1 MKKIFNKNLFIYM
14 LAALVVAVLAIF
26 SLQTVI
32 TKRNNTKSS
41 NEKLATVNEKIG
53 SNQQEIEMLTEAM
66 GENSLAKTKAFADL
80 IAIDSSIITDKAK
93 MNQVKEDLQ
102 VEELHVIDDKGIIT
116 HSTVDEYVGFDMGS
130 GEQSAAFLELIDK
143 PDEVIVQEPQ
153 QNAAAGILMQYVGV
167 GRKDAKGLVQVG
179 IRPEILEEMLAGTA
193 IDVVLKDIE
202 FGNTGYIFA
211 INKEDGTLIAH
222 KDEGLIGKPAKEAG
236 LAISGAGFGKAKV
249 NGVRGYYVVEDY
261 GDNLIGTFMPSKEYY
276 KERLNQTI
284 VVSVSILV
292 IFIVLLI
299 MINRLVDQKIV
310 LGINR
315 IADSMKLIAEGDFD
329 VQVQESGNPE
339 FELLS
344 ESINKM
350 VDSIQGKMSENDGLL
365 VQQKQDMENSLMLID
380 NIKTVC
386 GNLEQVSKETLENS
400 QAIHTGTEEQEM
412 AVDGL
417 KKIMDNLAEELNTS
431 ADVSTK
437 ISADTEGTVQ
447 IMEEGKA
454 QMKQLED
461 SIQKISDTTEK
472 IGQMIGEINS
482 IAQQTN
488 MLSLNASI
496 EAARAGETG
505 KGFAVVATE
514 VGELAA
520 RSSQAAKETKDLVMS
535 SVAAV
540 EDGRMIAEKTMEVFD
555 VMVEEIGKA
564 SGSVERIAGM
574 VRKDVT
580 IVSDAMEGIGRISEV
595 VEQNVMISQNSEQV
609 SLNMTKEAEKLK
621 ELVD

>member
-1 MKKIFNKNLFIYM
+1 MKKIFTHNLFVYM
-14 LAALVVAVLAIF
+14 LIALAVAVLATF
-26 SLQTVI
+26 SLQTFI
-32 TKRNNTKSS
+32 TKMNNTKSS
-41 NEKLATVNEKIG
+41 HEKLKTVSEKME
-53 SNQQEIEMLTEAM
+53 SNQQEIEQLTKTM

-80 IAIDSSIITDKAK
+80 IAVDPSMIDDKTR
-93 MNQVKEDLQ
+93 MNQLKEDLQ

-116 HSTVDEYVGFDMGS
+116 HSSVDEYVGFDMGS
-130 GEQSAAFLELIDK
+130 GEQSAAFLVLIDN
-143 PDEVIVQEPQ
+143 PDDVIVQEPQ
-153 QNAAAGILMQYVGV
+153 NNAAEGVLMQYVGV

-179 IRPEILEEMLAGTA
+179 IRPEILEQMLAGTA

-211 INKEDGTLIAH
+211 INKEDGTLVAH
-222 KDEGLIGKPAKEAG
+222 KDEGLIGKAAKEVG
-236 LAISGAGFGKAKV
+236 LDISGAGSGKAKV
-249 NGVRGYYVVEDY
+249 NGVRGYYVTEEYD
-261 GDNLIGTFMPSKEYY
+261 GNLIGTFMPSKEYY
-276 KERLNQTI
+276 NERLNQTV
-284 VVSVSILV
+284 VVSVSIFV
-292 IFIVLLI
+292 IFVVLLI

-315 IADSMKLIAEGDFD
+315 IADSMKLIAEGNFD

-344 ESINKM
+344 DSINKM
-350 VDSIQGKMSENDGLL
+350 VFSIQSKMSENDGLL
-365 VQQKQDMENSLMLID
+365 TQQKEDMENSLVLID
-380 NIKTVC
+380 NIKKVC
-386 GNLEQVSKETLENS
+386 GNLEQVSRETLENS
-400 QAIHTGTEEQEM
+400 QAIHSGTGEQEE

-417 KKIMDNLAEELNTS
+417 KKVMDSLAEELNTS

-437 ISADTEGTVQ
+437 ISADTEETVQ
-447 IMEEGKA
+447 IMEEGKE
-454 QMKQLED
+454 QMKQLEA
-461 SIQKISDTTEK
+461 SIQKISDTTDK

-514 VGELAA
+514 VGELAT

-540 EDGRMIAEKTMEVFD
+540 EDGRKIAGKTMEVFD
-555 VMVEEIGKA
+555 VMAEEIEKA
-564 SGSVERIAGM
+564 STSVERIAGM
-574 VRKDVT
+574 VRQNVS
-580 IVSDAMEGIGRISEV
+580 IVSDAMEGLGRISEV
-595 VEQNVMISQNSEQV
+595 VEQNVEISQNSEQV
-609 SLNMTKEAEKLK
+609 SLTMTKEAEKLK

>member
-1 MKKIFNKNLFIYM
+1 MKKIFTQNLFVYM
-14 LAALVVAVLAIF
+14 LIALVVAVLAIF

-32 TKRNNTKSS
+32 TKRNNTKTSH
-41 NEKLATVNEKIG
+41 EKLNTVNEKME
-53 SNQQEIEMLTEAM
+53 SNQKEIEKLTETM

-80 IAIDSSIITDKAK
+80 IATDPSLITSKTR

-130 GEQSAAFLELIDK
+130 GEQSAAFLVLIDK

-153 QNAAAGILMQYVGV
+153 QNAAEGVLMQYVGV
-167 GRKDAKGLVQVG
+167 ARQDAKGLVQVG
-179 IRPEILEEMLAGTA
+179 IRPQILEEMLAGNA
-193 IDVVLKDIE
+193 INVVLKDIE
-202 FGNTGYIFA
+202 FGSSGYIFA
-211 INKEDGTLIAH
+211 IDTKEGTLVAH
-222 KDEGLIGKPAKEAG
+222 KDEGLIGKPAKEVG
-236 LAISGAGFGKAKV
+236 LDISGAGSGRAKV
-249 NGVRGYYVVEDY
+249 NGVRGYYVTEEYD
-261 GDNLIGTFMPSKEYY
+261 GNLIGTFMPSKEYY
-276 KERLNQTI
+276 KERLNQTV
-284 VVSVSILV
+284 VVSVSMLV

-299 MINRLVDQKIV
+299 MINRLVDRKIV

-315 IADSMKLIAEGDFD
+315 IADSMKLIAGGDFD
-329 VQVQESGNPE
+329 VQVQEGGNPE

-344 ESINKM
+344 QSINKM
-350 VDSIQGKMSENDGLL
+350 VDSIQGKMSENEGLL
-365 VQQKQDMENSLMLID
+365 VQQKQDMENSLVLID
-380 NIKTVC
+380 NIKKVC
-386 GNLEQVSKETLENS
+386 GNLEQVSRETLETS
-400 QAIHTGTEEQEM
+400 QAIHTGTGEQEE

-417 KKIMDNLAEELNTS
+417 KRVMDSLAEELSTS

-437 ISADTEGTVQ
+437 VSSDTEETVQ

-454 QMKQLED
+454 QMKQLEA
-461 SIQKISDTTEK
+461 SIQKISDTTDQ

-514 VGELAA
+514 VGELAT

-540 EDGRMIAEKTMEVFD
+540 EDGRRIAEKTMEVFD
-555 VMVEEIGKA
+555 VMAGEIEKA
-564 SGSVERIAGM
+564 SSSVEKIAGM
-574 VRKDVT
+574 VRQNVS
-580 IVSDAMEGIGRISEV
+580 IVSDAMEGLGRISEV
-595 VEQNVMISQNSEQV
+595 VEQNIMISQNSEQA
-609 SLNMTKEAEKLK
+609 SLTMTKEAEKLK
-621 ELVD
+621 DLVD

>member
-1 MKKIFNKNLFIYM
+1 MKKIFTQNLFIYM
-14 LAALVVAVLAIF
+14 LIALVVAVLAIF

-41 NEKLATVNEKIG
+41 NEKLNTVNEKMQ
-53 SNQQEIEMLTEAM
+53 SNQQEIEKLTETM

-80 IAIDSSIITDKAK
+80 IATDPSMINDKAK

-130 GEQSAAFLELIDK
+130 GEQSAAFLVLIDK

-153 QNAAAGILMQYVGV
+153 LNAAEGVLMQYVGV
-167 GRKDAKGLVQVG
+167 ARKDAKGLVQVG
-179 IRPEILEEMLAGTA
+179 IRPEILEDMLAGTA
-193 IDVVLKDIE
+193 IDVVLKDID

-211 INKEDGTLIAH
+211 IDTKDGTLLAH
-222 KDEGLIGKPAKEAG
+222 KDEGLVGKPAKDAG
-236 LAISGAGFGKAKV
+236 LDIKGAGSGKVKV
-249 NGVRGYYVVEDY
+249 NGVRGYYVAEEYD
-261 GDNLIGTFMPSKEYY
+261 GNLIGTFMPSKEYY
-276 KERLNQTI
+276 KERLNQTV
-284 VVSVSILV
+284 VVSVSMLV
-292 IFIVLLI
+292 IFVVLLI

-329 VQVQESGNPE
+329 VQVHESGNPE

-344 ESINKM
+344 QSINKM

-365 VQQKQDMENSLMLID
+365 VQQKQDMENSLVLID
-380 NIKTVC
+380 NIKKVC
-386 GNLEQVSKETLENS
+386 GNLEQASRETLENS
-400 QAIHTGTEEQEM
+400 QAIHSGTEEQEQ

-417 KKIMDNLAEELNTS
+417 KKVMDTLADELNTS

-437 ISADTEGTVQ
+437 VSADTEGTVQ
-447 IMEEGKA
+447 IMEQGKA

-461 SIQKISDTTEK
+461 SIQKISDTTDK

-514 VGELAA
+514 VGELATQ
-520 RSSQAAKETKDLVMS
+520 SSQVAKETKDLVMS

-540 EDGRMIAEKTMEVFD
+540 EDGRKIAEKTVEVFD
-555 VMVEEIGKA
+555 VMAEEIEKA
-564 SGSVERIAGM
+564 SGSVEKIAGM
-574 VRKDVT
+574 VRQNVT
-580 IVSDAMEGIGRISEV
+580 IVSDAMEGLGRISEV
-595 VEQNVMISQNSEQV
+595 VEQNVTISQNSEQV
-609 SLNMTKEAEKLK
+609 SLTMTKEAEKLK
-621 ELVD
+621 ELVE

>member
-1 MKKIFNKNLFIYM
+1 MKKIFTKNLFVYM
-14 LAALVVAVLAIF
+14 LIALVVAVLAIF

-32 TKRNNTKSS
+32 TKRNNTKTSI
-41 NEKLATVNEKIG
+41 EKLNTVNEKMQ
-53 SNQQEIEMLTEAM
+53 SNQQEIEKLTETM

-80 IAIDSSIITDKAK
+80 IATDPSMISNKAK

-130 GEQSAAFLELIDK
+130 GEQSAAFLGLLDK

-167 GRKDAKGLVQVG
+167 ARQDAKGLVQVG
-179 IRPEILEEMLAGTA
+179 IRPQILEEMLAGNA
-193 IDVVLKDIE
+193 INVVLKDIE
-202 FGNTGYIFA
+202 FGNSGYIFA
-211 INKEDGTLIAH
+211 INKEDGTLVAH
-222 KDEGLIGKPAKEAG
+222 KDEGLIGKPAKEVGLNITKAG
-236 LAISGAGFGKAKV
+236 SGKAKV
-249 NGVRGYYVVEDY
+249 NGVRGYYVTKEYD
-261 GDNLIGTFMPSKEYY
+261 DNLIGTFMPSREYY
-276 KERLNQTI
+276 KERLNQTV
-284 VVSVSILV
+284 VVSVSMLV
-292 IFIVLLI
+292 IFIVLLV

-315 IADSMKLIAEGDFD
+315 IADSMRSIAEGDFD
-329 VQVQESGNPE
+329 VQIQESGNPE

-344 ESINKM
+344 QSINKM

-365 VQQKQDMENSLMLID
+365 VQQKQDMENSLVLIE
-380 NIKTVC
+380 NIKKVC
-386 GNLEQVSKETLENS
+386 GNLEQVSKETLETS
-400 QAIHTGTEEQEM
+400 QAIHTGTGEQEE

-417 KKIMDNLAEELNTS
+417 KRVMDSLAEELSTS

-437 ISADTEGTVQ
+437 VSSDTEETVQ

-454 QMKQLED
+454 QMKQLEA
-461 SIQKISDTTEK
+461 SIQKISDTTDQ
-472 IGQMIGEINS
+472 IGRMIGEINS

-514 VGELAA
+514 VGELAT

-540 EDGRMIAEKTMEVFD
+540 EDGRRIAEKTMEVFD
-555 VMVEEIGKA
+555 VMAGEIEKA
-564 SGSVERIAGM
+564 SNSVEKIAGM
-574 VRKDVT
+574 VRQNVS
-580 IVSDAMEGIGRISEV
+580 IVSDAMEGLGRISEV
-595 VEQNVMISQNSEQV
+595 VEQNVVISQNSEQA
-609 SLNMTKEAEKLK
+609 SLTMTKEAEKLK
-621 ELVD
+621 DLVD